1 MLEAIERGG
10 AKRLVLDITGI
21 PAVDHDVAQGILRV
35 AQAVRLMG
43 ARIVLA
49 GIRPEV
55 AQAIV
60 SLGVDLD
67 GLQTAATFQDG
78 IAAAV
83 SRAPTGGRR

>member
-1 MLEAIERGG
+1 MLQAIERSG
-10 AKRLVLDITGI
+10 AKALVLDITGI
-21 PAVDHDVAQGILRV
+21 PAVDREVALGILRV

-60 SLGVDLD
+60 SLGVSLE

-78 IAAAV
+78 IAAAGELK
-83 SRAPTGGRR
+83 AL